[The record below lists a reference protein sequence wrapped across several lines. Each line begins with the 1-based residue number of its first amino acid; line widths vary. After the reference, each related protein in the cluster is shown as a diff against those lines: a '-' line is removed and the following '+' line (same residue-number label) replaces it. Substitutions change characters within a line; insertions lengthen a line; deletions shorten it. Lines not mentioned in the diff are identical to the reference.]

1 MEGGRLH
8 AVSDPLA
15 ESTAPAW
22 FDFDQSFQIP
32 NPASTGPLD
41 ASSFD
46 LDFFNP
52 SCLPLCAVSPIPGE
66 PTSIL
71 QVDIVL
77 MSNYEAPSVDVTV
90 PADGFSALF
99 EIPQLDL
106 LQPGLPNFDCDWT
119 EFLNFEPDLS
129 LFPYSSPASS
139 LASTPPLVD
148 EVILSPSSPSNSGTS
163 SPGPFLNVL
172 PHLNEKHVQS
182 PAVGE
187 PIIQGQDFLLP
198 PGENAGI
205 PSAFAL
211 FSTH

>member
-8 AVSDPLA
+8 AVSSPLT
-15 ESTAPAW
+15 ESPAPAW

-41 ASSFD
+41 PSSFD

-52 SCLPLCAVSPIPGE
+52 SCLPLCAVPPIPGE

-77 MSNYEAPSVDVTV
+77 TSNYEAPPVDVTV

-106 LQPGLPNFDCDWT
+106 LQPGLPTFDCDWT

-148 EVILSPSSPSNSGTS
+148 DVILSPSSPSDSDPS
-163 SPGPFLNVL
+163 SPDPFLNIL
-172 PHLNEKHVQS
+172 PHLTEKYIQS
-182 PAVGE
+182 PTVGE

-205 PSAFAL
+205 PSAIVLLSAR
-211 FSTH
+211 